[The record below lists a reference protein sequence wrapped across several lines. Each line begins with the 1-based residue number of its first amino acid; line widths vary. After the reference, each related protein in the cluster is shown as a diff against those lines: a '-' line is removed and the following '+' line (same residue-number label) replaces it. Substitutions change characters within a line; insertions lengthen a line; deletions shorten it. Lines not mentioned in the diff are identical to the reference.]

1 MCWQQS
7 VNACLSRVRVWR
19 GRGNSQYN
27 ELLGKGSF
35 KRVYRGWDRVT
46 GREVAW
52 CSIRA
57 STLTKQQ
64 LGNIVQEAVTL
75 RMLTRDE
82 GETEQESRRLLRFY
96 DSFYLAPN
104 AVFITELFEGGNLL
118 EYVAQPCVP
127 VAGGRRACCDTR
139 GPPTTLPPCTGFVGS
154 GPSTCIK

>member
-1 MCWQQS
+1 MLPRQF
-7 VNACLSRVRVWR
+7 
-19 GRGNSQYN
+19 N

-57 STLTKQQ
+57 STLSKQQ
-64 LGNIVQEAVTL
+64 LGQIAQEAVTL
-75 RMLTRDE
+75 RMLTRTGDDGEE
-82 GETEQESRRLLRFY
+82 GHHRLLRFY

-118 EYVAQPCVP
+118 EYARTLRCSHRRNPA
-127 VAGGRRACCDTR
+127 AG
-139 GPPTTLPPCTGFVGS
+139 
-154 GPSTCIK
+154 